1 MLARIPCRG
10 ASSWGVVIP
19 PDPIGMNRIIELV
32 LEAHRRSLWQ
42 VLGVYAVAS
51 WIAYEVIL
59 SLTEGL
65 GLPAWVPPFALVLF
79 IIGLPMVLATAFVQE
94 GLPERAGGRGSDDGA
109 RGASDAAA
117 EAATDAGGARHA
129 AAPPAPAAHR
139 PVLTWGRSLGA
150 GVAAFLALTVITG
163 AYMGM
168 RNLGVGPAGTL
179 LARGELEAR
188 QPIVVADFEG
198 ITGDAMLATVVAEA
212 LRADLAQSD
221 VVTVA
226 DRSLVAEGLR
236 RMALAEDAPLPP
248 AVAREVAVRLGLGAV
263 VEGEVARAGGGY
275 TLTARVVS
283 ADSARTLAAFRESA
297 ADSTAI
303 LDAIERLSH
312 ALRSRVGE
320 SLRTVRRSAPLEAA
334 ITPSLPALRL
344 WAEASA
350 LEGRSGSRAR
360 AIQLL
365 GEAVALDSAFATA
378 WRLLATIYYNQ
389 ERRAATLDAIDRTL
403 AHPERLSDRALRG
416 ARAFRAS
423 IVGDLATAR
432 RERLALQDVT
442 GDSTLGLVNLSDVS
456 WNQGDFQ
463 AAEAYAQ
470 RALAHGDT
478 GWVGIWNLWVAQAD
492 GGRSAAA
499 RATAEAG
506 RRALPDV
513 PAMENLL
520 WAQAM
525 MEGRYDDAD
534 SLAGARTWPAAQVR
548 LVRGQLSAAR
558 DLWAEDGSAPATAI
572 RYADAGSRVLL
583 AGDEAAAALLAS
595 GLEGYIE
602 GRPQEREVLEVAVI
616 LALGR
621 QPAAARAAV
630 AHYEARVPDL
640 VRWKDA
646 FLLHLT
652 AGFLALD
659 EGREDAAFEAF
670 GRARRS
676 TVFTAPVDAL
686 LGRAYDMAARPD
698 SAIAAYTRYI
708 ETPWGYRGWEVLGD
722 PNLLVPTHER
732 LAYLHEQ
739 AGNTAA
745 AALHASRVVEL
756 WVAADPDFQGRV
768 EAMRRLLGRM
778 GGEGRSGGG

>member
-1 MLARIPCRG
+1 
-10 ASSWGVVIP
+10 
-19 PDPIGMNRIIELV
+19 MNRIIELV

-42 VLGVYAVAS
+42 VLGVYAVGS

-65 GLPAWVPPFALVLF
+65 GLPAWVPPFALILF

-94 GLPERAGGRGSDDGA
+94 GLPERPGERGTGGGESAGAAGA
-109 RGASDAAA
+109 E
-117 EAATDAGGARHA
+117 EAATDAAGARPP
-129 AAPPAPAAHR
+129 AAPPAGAAATTRSPA
-139 PVLTWGRSLGA
+139 LTWSRSLGA

-168 RNLGVGPAGTL
+168 RNLGVGPVGTL

-198 ITGDAMLATVVAEA
+198 ITGDSMLATVVAEA

-226 DRSLVAEGLR
+226 DRSLVAEGLQ
-236 RMALAEDAPLPP
+236 RMALAEDAPLPA

-263 VEGEVARAGGGY
+263 LEGEVARAGGGY

-297 ADSTAI
+297 GDSTAI

-312 ALRSRVGE
+312 ALRSKVGE
-320 SLRTVRRSAPLEAA
+320 SLSTVRRSAPLAAA

-350 LEGRSGSRAR
+350 LEGRSVGRPR
-360 AIQLL
+360 AIDLL
-365 GEAVALDSAFATA
+365 EEAVALDSAFATA
-378 WRLLATIYYNQ
+378 WGLLATIHYNDD
-389 ERRAATLDAIDRTL
+389 RRAATLEAIERAL
-403 AHPERLSDRALRG
+403 AHPERLSDRALR
-416 ARAFRAS
+416 AERAFHATV
-423 IVGDLATAR
+423 VGDLATAR
-432 RERLALQDVT
+432 REHLTLQDIT
-442 GDSTLGLVNLSDVS
+442 GDSTLGLISLSDIA
-456 WNQGDFQ
+456 WNQGDFP

-470 RALAHGDT
+470 RALEHGDT
-478 GWVGIWNLWVAQAD
+478 NWVGIWNLWVAQAD

-499 RATAEAG
+499 RATAEAS
-506 RRALPDV
+506 RRAMPDI
-513 PAMENLL
+513 PAMDNLV

-525 MEGRYDDAD
+525 MDGRYDDAD
-534 SLAGARTWPAAQVR
+534 SLAVASGSSWQAALVR
-548 LVRGQLSAAR
+548 LLRGQLGAAR
-558 DLWAEDGSAPATAI
+558 DLWAEDGAPAMAV
-572 RYADAGSRVLL
+572 RNADAGSRVLL

-595 GLEGYIE
+595 ELEGYIQSD
-602 GRPQEREVLEVAVI
+602 PQERELLGVAVI

-621 QPAAARAAV
+621 QPAAARAAL
-630 AHYEARVPDL
+630 AHYEARVPEP

-646 FLLHLT
+646 FLLHLAT
-652 AGFLALD
+652 GFLALH
-659 EGREDAAFEAF
+659 EGREDTAFEAF
-670 GRARRS
+670 ERARQS
-676 TVFTAPVDAL
+676 TVFTAPVDGL
-686 LGRAYDMAARPD
+686 LGRAYDMAGQTD
-698 SAIAAYTRYI
+698 SAIAAYTRYL
-708 ETPWGYRGWEVLGD
+708 ETPWGYRGWELLGD
-722 PNLLVPTHER
+722 PHLLVPTHER

-739 AGNTAA
+739 AGNPAA
-745 AALHASRVVEL
+745 AVRHSSRVVEL
-756 WVAADPDFQGRV
+756 WAAADPEFQGRV
-768 EAMRRLLGRM
+768 EAMRRLLERM

>member
-1 MLARIPCRG
+1 
-10 ASSWGVVIP
+10 
-19 PDPIGMNRIIELV
+19 MNRIIELV

-94 GLPERAGGRGSDDGA
+94 GLPELPGGRGAGGGEKAGA
-109 RGASDAAA
+109 AGAEDTAA
-117 EAATDAGGARHA
+117 EAAGARPV
-129 AAPPAPAAHR
+129 AAPPAEAAAAAHR
-139 PVLTWGRSLGA
+139 PVLTWGRSLSA

-236 RMALAEDAPLPP
+236 RMTLPEDAPLPP

-320 SLRTVRRSAPLEAA
+320 SLGTVRRSAPLEAA

-350 LEGRSGSRAR
+350 LEGRSGNRAR

-365 GEAVALDSAFATA
+365 EEAVALDSAFATA
-378 WRLLATIYYNQ
+378 WRLLATIHYND

-403 AHPERLSDRALRG
+403 AHPERLSDRVLRSS
-416 ARAFRAS
+416 RAFRAS
-423 IVGDLATAR
+423 VVGDLTAAR

-442 GDSTLGLVNLSDVS
+442 GDSALGLVNLSDVA

-470 RALAHGDT
+470 RALEHGDT
-478 GWVGIWNLWVAQAD
+478 SWVGIWNLWVAQAD

-534 SLAGARTWPAAQVR
+534 SLAVGESWRTAQVS
-548 LVRGQLSAAR
+548 LLRGQLSAAAE
-558 DLWAEDGSAPATAI
+558 LWAEVEGLAPATS
-572 RYADAGSRVLL
+572 RFSDAGSRVLL
-583 AGDEAAAALLAS
+583 ADDPAAADLLAS
-595 GLEGYIE
+595 GLEGFIE
-602 GRPQEREVLEVAVI
+602 SGAQERWVLEVAVI

-621 QPAAARAAV
+621 QAEAARAAV
-630 AHYEARVPDL
+630 AHYEERVPEP

-659 EGREDAAFEAF
+659 EGREAAAFEAF
-670 GRARRS
+670 GRARQS
-676 TVFTAPVDAL
+676 TVFTAPVDGL
-686 LGRAYDMAARPD
+686 LGRAYDMMERPD
-698 SAIAAYTRYI
+698 SAMAAYTRYL
-708 ETPWGYRGWEVLGD
+708 ETPWGYRGWDVLGD
-722 PNLLVPTHER
+722 PHLLVPTHER

-739 AGNTAA
+739 AGNAA
-745 AALHASRVVEL
+745 AAARHASRVVEL
-756 WVAADPDFQGRV
+756 WAAADPEFQGRV
-768 EAMRRLLGRM
+768 EAMRRLLVRV